1 MLLSNMIILFIYSK
15 NIYQVGRSD
24 FLFKSDI
31 LNKVFRL
38 MGMWLIVIFALTN
51 IDFSTIDSIGMIIS
65 LILVIAFIVTITII
79 DIIKITQ
86 KTK

>member
-1 MLLSNMIILFIYSK
+1 MIILFIYSK

-86 KTK
+86 KKTK